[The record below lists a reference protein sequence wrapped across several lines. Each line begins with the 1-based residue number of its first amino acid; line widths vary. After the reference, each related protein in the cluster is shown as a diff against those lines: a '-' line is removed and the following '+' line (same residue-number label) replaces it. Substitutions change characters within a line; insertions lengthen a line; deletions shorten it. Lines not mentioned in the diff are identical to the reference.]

1 MPHADHHAR
10 RTRGRLSRNPV
21 TLRMPIII
29 DGNALAA
36 TIRVEVAERVS
47 RLISDHGITPGLNLL
62 LVGEDPASTVYVRNK
77 GKDCEKVGICSTILR
92 LPATATEDDV
102 IACVQSWNADAAVH
116 GILVQLPLPKHINEH
131 RVLRTIDPD
140 KDVDGF
146 HPVNAGKLMIGL
158 DGFIPCTPYGVLEML
173 RRYEIETSGKHV
185 VVVGRSNIVG
195 KPLSM
200 LLAQKRS
207 PGNAT
212 VTICHTGTPD
222 IAEHTRRADI
232 VISAVG
238 TNGLITADHIRE
250 GAVVIDVG
258 INRITLADGTTK
270 LVGDVDYASVAPKA
284 SAITPVPG
292 GVGPMTRA
300 MLLQNTLTAAERR
313 AHR

>member
-1 MPHADHHAR
+1 MTGEV
-10 RTRGRLSRNPV
+10 RTFAPMAVL
-21 TLRMPIII
+21 I

-36 TIRVEVAERVS
+36 EIRAEVQTEVAQLRSET
-47 RLISDHGITPGLNLL
+47 GIVPGLNLL
-62 LVGEDPASTVYVRNK
+62 LVGEDPASAVYVRNK
-77 GKDCEKVGICSTILR
+77 GKDCEKVGITSTILR
-92 LPATATEDDV
+92 LPATATEQEVLDV
-102 IACVQSWNADAAVH
+102 VLAWNADASVH

-131 RVLRTIDPD
+131 RVINAISPL

-146 HPVNAGKLMIGL
+146 HPESAGKVMIGL

-173 RRYEIETSGKHV
+173 RRYKIETSGKHA

-195 KPLSM
+195 KPLSI

-222 IAEHTRRADI
+222 IAAYTRTADI
-232 VISAVG
+232 LISAVG
-238 TNGLITADHIRE
+238 SHGVITKDHVKP

-258 INRITLADGTTK
+258 INRITLPDGTNK
-270 LVGDVDYASVAPKA
+270 LVGDVLFDEVEPMAQ
-284 SAITPVPG
+284 AITPVPG

-300 MLLQNTLTAAERR
+300 MLLRNTLKAALM
-313 AHR
+313 AGGKQ